1 MKHSYLIALLL
12 AAAAIL
18 GTIGLPAYSAS
29 TNPAVDRL
37 QGSDQGRLSNMACI
51 RQLDQMGNFVKMLCL
66 SPDPMRGGK
75 VRYTP
80 PARSDAEVWRELD
93 RQKTVEPFWE

>member
-1 MKHSYLIALLL
+1 MKTSHLL
-12 AAAAIL
+12 AAFMAATTVL
-18 GTIGLPAYSAS
+18 GIIVPPAYSAS

-37 QGSDQGRLSNMACI
+37 QGSGQGRLSDMACI
-51 RQLDQMGNFVKMLCL
+51 QQLDQMGNFVKMLCL

-75 VRYTP
+75 MRYTS

-93 RQKTVEPFWE
+93 RQKTVEPFWQ